1 MPEPIVATVMS
12 RSPVVVTQELSF
24 KQVACALLASDAG
37 VVPVVRGRAPLGVIT
52 ENDVLL
58 NLEFHGGVDPA
69 RLILGSAGRRRRR
82 KACATTAAELM
93 SSPAPTIACSAGLSD
108 AVRRLAAPGL
118 PALCVID
125 EIGQLAGLLARR
137 DLLAIYRRSDDELAA
152 EIQAAVDHDRSRPA
166 RAPADLAVH
175 VEAGAVTLEGALTY
189 RSQVEHAVFAASRVA
204 GVITVHSNLTY
215 DIDDMLVTGF

>member
-12 RSPVVVTQELSF
+12 RSPVVVTPELTF

-37 VVPVVRGRAPLGVIT
+37 VVPVVHGRVPVGVIT

-58 NLEFHGGVDPA
+58 NLEFHGGLDPA
-69 RLILGSAGRRRRR
+69 PLILGSASRRRRR
-82 KACATTAAELM
+82 KACATTASELM

-108 AVRRLAAPGL
+108 AVRRLATPGS

-152 EIQAAVDHDRSRPA
+152 EIKAAVERDRSRPA
-166 RAPADLAVH
+166 REPAELAVH
-175 VEAGAVTLEGALTY
+175 VEAGAVRLEGALTY

-204 GVITVHSNLTY
+204 GVIAVHSNLTY